1 MVTSEERSPSE
12 DCALDSEQFF
22 ELNVLP
28 AMSTGNSGSKPIRLE
43 CTADPFGAA
52 GISVDMQG
60 RAFRAKNVYAIPGA
74 GDGSPPL
81 EVALDGRGQ
90 ASDRKGGGKGTG
102 KRVQS
107 SQESPL
113 YVDKVSCRQ
122 KRSFQSV
129 PKGSQ
134 EVDLLNRRGA
144 P

>member
-1 MVTSEERSPSE
+1 MTSEERSPSE

-22 ELNVLP
+22 ELNVP
-28 AMSTGNSGSKPIRLE
+28 SAMSTGNSGSKPIRLE

-81 EVALDGRGQ
+81 EVAL
-90 ASDRKGGGKGTG
+90 
-102 KRVQS
+102 
-107 SQESPL
+107 
-113 YVDKVSCRQ
+113 YVDEVSCGQ